1 MARDEARGGR
11 GEQTRGRRAGK
22 AETAESVPLVS
33 AKRGKFES
41 LKDAKVEAVIYAR
54 LGEYKAFV
62 KEMEGEEPEEGA
74 IISAGLEMLFAA
86 DAGFERWLNDQ
97 RKRERQ
103 TAERSTAGGA
113 VRAPAHGVT
122 PPGGMT

>member
-1 MARDEARGGR
+1 MARDEAK
-11 GEQTRGRRAGK
+11 GRRASK
-22 AETAESVPLVS
+22 TETPENVPLVS

-41 LKDAKVEAVIYAR
+41 LKDAKVEAVIFAR

-62 KEMEGEEPEEGA
+62 QEMEGEEPEEGA

-86 DAGFERWLNDQ
+86 DKGFERWQGEQ

-103 TAERSTAGGA
+103 AGERGAAASSLRTPASSPSAAGGA
-113 VRAPAHGVT
+113 T
-122 PPGGMT
+122 

>member
-1 MARDEARGGR
+1 MARDEVKSGR

-22 AETAESVPLVS
+22 VETQESVPLVS

-86 DAGFERWLNDQ
+86 DVGFERWLNDQ

-103 TAERSTAGGA
+103 TAERGPAGGA
-113 VRAPAHGVT
+113 GRPSAASAT
-122 PPGGMT
+122 LAGGTT

>member
-1 MARDEARGGR
+1 MARDEAKSGR
-11 GEQTRGRRAGK
+11 GEQQRGRRAGK
-22 AETAESVPLVS
+22 AETTESVPLVS

-54 LGEYKAFV
+54 LGDYKAFV

-86 DAGFERWLNDQ
+86 DSGFERWLNDQ
-97 RKRERQ
+97 RKRDRQ
-103 TAERSTAGGA
+103 TSERGPAGGT
-113 VRAPAHGVT
+113 VRATTPSAAPAGGVT
-122 PPGGMT
+122 

>member
-1 MARDEARGGR
+1 MSRDEAK
-11 GEQTRGRRAGK
+11 GRRASK
-22 AETAESVPLVS
+22 TETPENVPLVS

-41 LKDAKVEAVIYAR
+41 LKDAKVEAVIFAR

-74 IISAGLEMLFAA
+74 IVSAGVEMLFAA
-86 DAGFERWLNDQ
+86 DKGFERWQNEQ

-103 TAERSTAGGA
+103 TAERGAAGGTTRTPTSSTASA
-113 VRAPAHGVT
+113 
-122 PPGGMT
+122 GGMT

>member
-1 MARDEARGGR
+1 MARDEGRSGR
-11 GEQTRGRRAGK
+11 GEQTRGRRAVR
-22 AETAESVPLVS
+22 AETLESVPLVS

-62 KEMEGEEPEEGA
+62 KEVEGEEPEEGA
-74 IISAGLEMLFAA
+74 VISAGLEMLFAA
-86 DAGFERWLNDQ
+86 DAGFERWLNER

-103 TAERSTAGGA
+103 AGERGPAAGPE
-113 VRAPAHGVT
+113 RAPAHGAT
-122 PPGGMT
+122 SAGGPT

>member
-1 MARDEARGGR
+1 MARDEAK
-11 GEQTRGRRAGK
+11 GRRASK
-22 AETAESVPLVS
+22 TETPENAPLVS

-41 LKDAKVEAVIYAR
+41 LKDAKVEAVIFAR

-74 IISAGLEMLFAA
+74 IVSAGLEMLFAA
-86 DAGFERWLNDQ
+86 DKGFERWQSEQ

-103 TAERSTAGGA
+103 TGERGATSGTA
-113 VRAPAHGVT
+113 RTPASSISAAGS
-122 PPGGMT
+122 MT

>member
-11 GEQTRGRRAGK
+11 GEQPRGRRAGK
-22 AETAESVPLVS
+22 AETAESAPLVS

-41 LKDAKVEAVIYAR
+41 LKDAQVEAVIYAR

-103 TAERSTAGGA
+103 AGERDPAGGA
-113 VRAPAHGVT
+113 VRAPAHGAT
-122 PPGGMT
+122 QSGGMT

>member
-1 MARDEARGGR
+1 MARDEAK
-11 GEQTRGRRAGK
+11 GRRASK
-22 AETAESVPLVS
+22 TETTENVPLVS

-41 LKDAKVEAVIYAR
+41 LKDAKVEAVIFAR

-74 IISAGLEMLFAA
+74 IVSAGLEMLFAA
-86 DAGFERWLNDQ
+86 DKGFERWQSEQ

-103 TAERSTAGGA
+103 TTERGATSGTARTHASSTSAAGS
-113 VRAPAHGVT
+113 T
-122 PPGGMT
+122 T

>member
-1 MARDEARGGR
+1 M
-11 GEQTRGRRAGK
+11 RGRRAGR
-22 AETAESVPLVS
+22 AETPENVPLVS

-54 LGEYKAFV
+54 LGEYKTFV
-62 KEMEGEEPEEGA
+62 KEMEGEEPEDGA

-103 TAERSTAGGA
+103 TGERGTTGGTVRASSPSTAPTGS
-113 VRAPAHGVT
+113 
-122 PPGGMT
+122 MT

>member
-1 MARDEARGGR
+1 MARDEAKTGR
-11 GEQTRGRRAGK
+11 GEQSRGRRAGK
-22 AETAESVPLVS
+22 AETQESVPLVS

-54 LGEYKAFV
+54 LNEYKMFV
-62 KEMEGEEPEEGA
+62 KEVEGEEPEEGA

-103 TAERSTAGGA
+103 TGGGA
-113 VRAPAHGVT
+113 GL
-122 PPGGMT
+122 PPRE

>member
-1 MARDEARGGR
+1 MARDEAKGGR
-11 GEQTRGRRAGK
+11 GEQTRGRRTGR
-22 AETAESVPLVS
+22 AEAAESAPLVS

-54 LGEYKAFV
+54 LGDYKAFV
-62 KEMEGEEPEEGA
+62 KELEGEEPEEGA

-97 RKRERQ
+97 RKRDRQ
-103 TAERSTAGGA
+103 TGEHGPAGAA
-113 VRAPAHGVT
+113 VRAPAHGAT
-122 PPGGMT
+122 PPGGTT

>member
-1 MARDEARGGR
+1 MARDEAKSGR
-11 GEQTRGRRAGK
+11 GEQTRGRRTGK
-22 AETAESVPLVS
+22 AETTESVPLVS

-54 LGEYKAFV
+54 LGEYKTFV
-62 KEMEGEEPEEGA
+62 NEMEGEEPEEGA

-97 RKRERQ
+97 RKRERH
-103 TAERSTAGGA
+103 TGERGPAGAA
-113 VRAPAHGVT
+113 VRAPAPGAT
-122 PPGGMT
+122 PSGGMT

>member
-1 MARDEARGGR
+1 MARDEAKTGR
-11 GEQTRGRRAGK
+11 GEQSRGRRAGK
-22 AETAESVPLVS
+22 AETQESVPLVS

-54 LGEYKAFV
+54 LNEYKMFV
-62 KEMEGEEPEEGA
+62 KEVEGEEPEEGA

-103 TAERSTAGGA
+103 TGGRGPASST
-113 VRAPAHGVT
+113 VRAPASGAT
-122 PPGGMT
+122 SAGGLT